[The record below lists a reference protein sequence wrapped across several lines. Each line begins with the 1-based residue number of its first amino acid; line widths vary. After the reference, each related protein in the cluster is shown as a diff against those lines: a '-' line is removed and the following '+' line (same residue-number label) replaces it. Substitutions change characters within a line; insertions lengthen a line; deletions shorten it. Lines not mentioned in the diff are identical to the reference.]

1 MTGELRIGILG
12 GIFDP
17 IHYGHLTIAEEARYH
32 FALREVVFVPCG
44 NPPHKQEGIITEAK
58 HRLAMTRLALTDN
71 PAFRLSSMEIDRPG
85 LSYAIDTIEL
95 LQQEYGAA
103 KLYFIM
109 GADAILELETWKEP
123 QRLAAACQVVA
134 ATRPG
139 YDLGGLERTLGKEIA
154 SGIALLEA
162 PGVAISSREIR
173 QRVRQGAPIRYLV
186 PEAVGRYITDHRL
199 YL

>member
-1 MTGELRIGILG
+1 MAGELRIGILG

-32 FALREVVFVPCG
+32 FALKEVLFVPCG
-44 NPPHKQEGIITEAK
+44 NPPHKQEQAVTEVK
-58 HRLAMTRLALTDN
+58 HRLAMTHLALADN
-71 PAFRLSSMEIDRPG
+71 PAFRLSSVELDRPG

-95 LQQEYGAA
+95 LQQEYGGAR
-103 KLYFIM
+103 LYFIV

-123 QRLAAACQVVA
+123 QRLVEACEVVA

-139 YDLGGLERTLGKEIA
+139 YSLAGLEAALGREIA
-154 SGIALLEA
+154 SKIKLLEP

-173 QRVRQGAPIRYLV
+173 QRVRQGAPIKYLV
-186 PEAVGRYITDHRL
+186 PGPVAQYIADYKL

>member
-1 MTGELRIGILG
+1 MAGELRIGILG

-32 FALREVVFVPCG
+32 FALREVLFVPCG
-44 NPPHKQEGIITEAK
+44 SPPHKQEQAVTEAK
-58 HRLAMTRLALTDN
+58 HRLAMTRLALADN
-71 PAFRLSSMEIDRPG
+71 SAFQLSPVEIDRPG

-103 KLYFIM
+103 KLYFIV
-109 GADAILELETWKEP
+109 GADAILELEAWKEP
-123 QRLAAACQVVA
+123 QRLVGACQVVA

-139 YDLGGLERTLGKEIA
+139 YDLSLLQEILGKEIA
-154 SGIALLEA
+154 SRVILLEA

-173 QRVRQGAPIRYLV
+173 QRVRQGAPIKYLV
-186 PEAVGRYITDHRL
+186 PGPVAQYIVDYKL

>member
-1 MTGELRIGILG
+1 MAGELRIGILG

-32 FALREVVFVPCG
+32 FALREVLFVPCG
-44 NPPHKQEGIITEAK
+44 NPPHKQDGVITEAK
-58 HRLAMTRLALTDN
+58 HRLAMTRLALADN
-71 PAFRLSSMEIDRPG
+71 PAFQLSSVEIDRPG
-85 LSYAIDTIEL
+85 LSYAIDTINL
-95 LQQEYGAA
+95 LQREYEGAR
-103 KLYFIM
+103 LYFIV

-123 QRLAAACQVVA
+123 QQLVAACQVVA

-139 YDLGGLERTLGKEIA
+139 SDLAALEKTLGKEIA
-154 SGIALLEA
+154 SGIALLAA

-173 QRVRQGAPIRYLV
+173 QRVAQGAPIRYLV
-186 PEAVGRYITDHRL
+186 PEAVGEYITDHRL